1 MKIPLAYKSGGVVGC
16 DIGGQTVKVV
26 QLGGKL
32 KSPKALGYGLAQFDP
47 KWVAKG
53 VIVDPQKLAGVI
65 KTLLT
70 QPRQGQFKARAVG
83 IAVPMSVVYVRPLQL
98 PALKKE
104 DIAQAVQLE
113 VEQYIPVPSKDLY
126 VDYEIVNTLPDKTLE
141 LQIAAVPRV
150 VVDSHMKL
158 FELLGLLPESVEVSI
173 AAIMRSLTQN
183 NTTPTLLADFGSAAT
198 DIVVG
203 DRTIKLSSTLAVG
216 GNTIT
221 QALVK
226 SMNVTVQQADEIK
239 QKFGIG
245 PSGLRKEI
253 LAAIEP
259 HVQDIVKEINK
270 AIKYYNQRGG
280 GQQIQRI
287 VMSGGSSY
295 MPGLKDYLTKLFQ
308 VPVVINNPWQNVN
321 FGNLAAPGETEQAT
335 YTTAVGLALVG
346 MK

>member
-1 MKIPLAYKSGGVVGC
+1 MVGC

-26 QLGGKL
+26 QLGGKR
-32 KSPKALGYGLAQFDP
+32 KGPKALGYGMAPFDP
-47 KWVAKG
+47 KWIAKG
-53 VIVDPQKLAGVI
+53 VVVDPQKLAGVI
-65 KTLLT
+65 KSLLAS
-70 QPRQGQFKARAVG
+70 PGQGQFKARAVS

-98 PALKKE
+98 PALKKD

-113 VEQYIPVPSKDLY
+113 VEQYVPVPSKDLY

-141 LQIAAVPRV
+141 LQIAAVPKV

-158 FELLGLLPESVEVSI
+158 FEFLGLLPESVEVSI
-173 AAIMRSLTQN
+173 SAIMRSLTQS

-203 DRTIKLSSTLAVG
+203 DRSIKLSSTVAVG

-259 HVQDIVKEINK
+259 HIQDIVKEINK
-270 AIKYYNQRGG
+270 AIKYYNQRSGS
-280 GQQIQRI
+280 QQTIQRI

-295 MPGLKDYLTKLFQ
+295 MPGLKDYLTQLFQ

-321 FGNLAAPGETEQAT
+321 IGNLEAPSDTEQAT

-346 MK
+346 LK